1 MLYRQTGAD
10 RRWKRRR
17 ALMAGLA
24 VICGAMLAVQVWL
37 GQGLD
42 SLPIGFVS
50 RSPAIWP
57 FLCHYRLNQ
66 TFPFVEERVPDYLQ
80 RIAPRMQ
87 AARSSTIPTIFVAV
101 PSYRD
106 DDCPETINNLFRRA
120 HRPDLVTVGLVDQ
133 IAGKVDRP
141 CIDGVDERWK
151 ARIRLVERDARVSD
165 GPNTAR
171 YLASKLWDGERYY
184 FSVDAHTR
192 FIQNWDAILLN
203 MMGRLPANA
212 IVTHYPVAE
221 ETSLGDN
228 GGAIPWLCKGHFGG
242 GAPPGLIMQECGECH
257 ERNRL
262 PAETSC
268 VGTFLGA
275 GFFFG
280 SSRILSAAPPDRY
293 LGRLFQGEELLLA
306 ARLWTSGFEFYAPT
320 TNVGAHRYGGRAHN
334 VFWEN
339 DPSDLAA
346 QKERTMARV
355 YYLLGQ
361 TQQRPEKDD
370 EIDYLGMG
378 TVYPLDDYLEFAG
391 LDFANG
397 VQTSRCD
404 SRFDRQTRQWVPA
417 SVR

>member
-1 MLYRQTGAD
+1 
-10 RRWKRRR
+10 
-17 ALMAGLA
+17 MAGLA

-57 FLCHYRLNQ
+57 FQCHYRLNQ

-87 AARSSTIPTIFVAV
+87 AARSTTIPTIFVAV

-151 ARIRLVERDARVSD
+151 ARVWVSRGGHLPSWFIDFMQQIRLVERDARVSD

-192 FIQNWDAILLN
+192 FIQDWDAILLN

-221 ETSLGDN
+221 VPHTHTHIRRIIQETTLNQISLRRRPW
-228 GGAIPWLCKGHFGG
+228 AITAVRSHGSVKVISVAGPL
-242 GAPPGLIMQECGECH
+242 PG
-257 ERNRL
+257 
-262 PAETSC
+262 
-268 VGTFLGA
+268 
-275 GFFFG
+275 
-280 SSRILSAAPPDRY
+280 
-293 LGRLFQGEELLLA
+293 
-306 ARLWTSGFEFYAPT
+306 
-320 TNVGAHRYGGRAHN
+320 
-334 VFWEN
+334 
-339 DPSDLAA
+339 
-346 QKERTMARV
+346 
-355 YYLLGQ
+355 
-361 TQQRPEKDD
+361 
-370 EIDYLGMG
+370 
-378 TVYPLDDYLEFAG
+378 
-391 LDFANG
+391 
-397 VQTSRCD
+397 
-404 SRFDRQTRQWVPA
+404 
-417 SVR
+417 